1 MASQTEENYL
11 KALLHLV
18 NEQGEI
24 SVTELSKRLKIS
36 SPTAN
41 SMIKKLAAKGWVN
54 YKKYKPLSL
63 TPKGK
68 KRAALIIRK
77 HRLTEMF
84 LVEKMKFGWEQVHP
98 IAEQIEHVD
107 SDLFFNRMD
116 EILGF
121 PTVDPHGS
129 PIPDKNGDIKWKS
142 YDKLSDCKAGDKV
155 VLSGLMNSSTD
166 FLAYLNTKELGL
178 GTELTIES
186 VEAFDQNMSVKYG
199 VDKHEVFSKVV
210 CDNLLIEKN

>member
-41 SMIKKLAAKGWVN
+41 SMIKKLAVKGWVN

-121 PTVDPHGS
+121 PSVDPHGS

-210 CDNLLIEKN
+210 CDSLLIEKN

>member
-41 SMIKKLAAKGWVN
+41 SMIKKLAVKGWVN

-129 PIPDKNGDIKWKS
+129 PIPDKNGDIKWKA
-142 YDKLSDCKAGDKV
+142 YDKLSECKAGDKV

-210 CDNLLIEKN
+210 CDSLLIEKK

>member
-1 MASQTEENYL
+1 MASQPDENYL

-41 SMIKKLAAKGWVN
+41 SMIKKLAVKGWVN

-121 PTVDPHGS
+121 PSVDPHGS

-210 CDNLLIEKN
+210 CDSLLIEKK

>member
-54 YKKYKPLSL
+54 YKKYKPISL
-63 TPKGK
+63 TAKGK

-84 LVEKMKFGWEQVHP
+84 LVEKMNFGWEQVHP

-121 PTVDPHGS
+121 PSVDPHGS
-129 PIPDKNGDIKWKS
+129 PIPDKNGDIKWKA
-142 YDKLSDCKAGDKV
+142 YDKLSDCKTGDKV

-166 FLAYLNTKELGL
+166 FLAYLNSKELGL

-186 VEAFDQNMSVKYG
+186 VETFDNNMSVFYG
-199 VDKHEVFSKVV
+199 VDKREVFSKVV
-210 CDNLLIEKN
+210 CDNLLVDKK

>member
-41 SMIKKLAAKGWVN
+41 SMIKKLALKGFVN

-84 LVEKMKFGWEQVHP
+84 LVEKMNFGWEQVHP

-121 PTVDPHGS
+121 PSVDPHGS

-142 YDKLSDCKAGDKV
+142 YDKLSDCKKGDTV
-155 VLSGLMNSSTD
+155 ILSGLMNSSTD

-178 GTELTIES
+178 GTEIIIS
-186 VEAFDQNMSVKYG
+186 SIEAFDKNMSVTYG
-199 VDKHEVFSKVV
+199 VDKEEVFSKVV
-210 CDNLLIEKN
+210 CDNLLVAKK

>member
-24 SVTELSKRLKIS
+24 SVTELSKKLKIA

-41 SMIKKLAAKGWVN
+41 SMIKKLAVKGLVN

-63 TPKGK
+63 TEKGK

-84 LVEKMKFGWEQVHP
+84 LVEKMNFGWEEVHP

-107 SDLFFNRMD
+107 SALFFNRMD

-121 PTVDPHGS
+121 PAVDPHGS
-129 PIPDKNGDIKWKS
+129 PIPDKIGDIKWKS
-142 YDKLSDCKAGDKV
+142 YDKLSDCKVGETV
-155 VLSGLMNSSTD
+155 VLSGLMNSSSD
-166 FLAYLNTKELGL
+166 FLTYLNTKNLGL
-178 GTELTIES
+178 GTKIKINT
-186 VEAFDQNMSVKYG
+186 VEPFDQNMSVTYG
-199 VDKHEVFSKVV
+199 LDEQEVFSKVV
-210 CDNLLIEKN
+210 CDNLLVEKN

>member
-210 CDNLLIEKN
+210 CDSLLIEKK

>member
-41 SMIKKLAAKGWVN
+41 SMIKKLAVKGWVN

-63 TPKGK
+63 TAKGK
-68 KRAALIIRK
+68 LCAALIIRK

-84 LVEKMKFGWEQVHP
+84 LVEKMNFGWEQVHP

-121 PTVDPHGS
+121 PSVDPHGS
-129 PIPDKNGDIKWKS
+129 PIPDKNGDIKWKA
-142 YDKLSDCKAGDKV
+142 YDKLSDCRAGDKV

-178 GTELTIES
+178 GTELTI
-186 VEAFDQNMSVKYG
+186 VGIEAFDQNMRVKYG

>member
-41 SMIKKLAAKGWVN
+41 SMIKKLALKGFVN

-84 LVEKMKFGWEQVHP
+84 LVEKMNFGWEQVHP

-121 PTVDPHGS
+121 PSVDPHGS

-142 YDKLSDCKAGDKV
+142 YDKLSDCKKGDTV

-178 GTELTIES
+178 GTEIIIS
-186 VEAFDQNMSVKYG
+186 SIEAFDKNMSVTYG
-199 VDKHEVFSKVV
+199 VDKEEVFSKVV
-210 CDNLLIEKN
+210 CDNLLVAKK

>member
-41 SMIKKLAAKGWVN
+41 SMIKKLAVKGWVN

-68 KRAALIIRK
+68 KRAALSIRK

-210 CDNLLIEKN
+210 CDSLLIEKK

>member
-41 SMIKKLAAKGWVN
+41 SMIKKLALKGFVN
-54 YKKYKPLSL
+54 YKKYKPLCL

-84 LVEKMKFGWEQVHP
+84 LVEKMNFGWEQVHP

-121 PTVDPHGS
+121 PSVDPHGS

-142 YDKLSDCKAGDKV
+142 YDKLSDCKKGDTV

-178 GTELTIES
+178 GTEIIIS
-186 VEAFDQNMSVKYG
+186 SIEAFDKNMSVTYG
-199 VDKHEVFSKVV
+199 VDKEEVFSKVV
-210 CDNLLIEKN
+210 CDNLLVAKK

>member
-41 SMIKKLAAKGWVN
+41 SMIKKLAVKGWVN

-210 CDNLLIEKN
+210 CDSLLIEKK

>member
-24 SVTELSKRLKIS
+24 SVTELSKKLKIA

-41 SMIKKLAAKGWVN
+41 SMIKKLAVKGLVN

-63 TPKGK
+63 TAKGK

-84 LVEKMKFGWEQVHP
+84 LVEKMNFGWEEVHP

-121 PTVDPHGS
+121 PAVDPHGS
-129 PIPDKNGDIKWKS
+129 PIPDKNGEIKWKS
-142 YDKLSDCKAGDKV
+142 YDKLSDCKVGDTV
-155 VLSGLMNSSTD
+155 VLSGLMNSSSD
-166 FLAYLNTKELGL
+166 FLTYLNTKNLGL
-178 GTELTIES
+178 GTKIKINA
-186 VEAFDQNMSVKYG
+186 VEPFDQNMSVTYG
-199 VDKHEVFSKVV
+199 LDKQEVFSKVV
-210 CDNLLIEKN
+210 CDNLLVEKN

>member
-41 SMIKKLAAKGWVN
+41 SMIKKLAVKGWVN

-84 LVEKMKFGWEQVHP
+84 LVEKMKLGWEQVHP

-121 PTVDPHGS
+121 PSVDPHGS

>member
-41 SMIKKLAAKGWVN
+41 SMIKKLAVKGWVN

-121 PTVDPHGS
+121 PSVDPHGS

-210 CDNLLIEKN
+210 CDSLLIEKK